1 MRLYVDNNATTPVA
15 DQVLGA
21 MLPYLRE
28 GYGNP
33 ASIHQFGQQ
42 ARAAVEQARAQVAAL
57 LNCKPEEIVFTSGG
71 TESDNLAI
79 LGVVRAGSGRKR
91 HVITSAIEHHAVL
104 HTCRALERQG
114 VTVSYIPV
122 DATGLVDP
130 DQVRRALRPE
140 TSLITIMHA
149 NNETGAIE
157 PITEIA
163 EIARE
168 AGVRMHTDAVQ
179 STGKILVHPQEMGVD
194 LLSLSAH
201 KFSGPKGAGALYVR
215 EALALEPMIYG
226 GHNEGEP
233 RPGTENVAGIV
244 GLGAAASLA
253 LEEMDSGRVRI
264 RELRDSL
271 EESILSRFEDVGVN
285 GPALR
290 GPESDALRMPNT
302 SNLYFDRVEGES
314 LVIALDLGGVA
325 CSTGS
330 ACSSGTVEPSHVLMA
345 LGHARERAKSSI
357 RFSLGRTHRRED
369 NQFLLEQLTSV
380 VRRLRALSPQT
391 SVAETRS

>member
-179 STGKILVHPQEMGVD
+179 STGKIPVHPQEMGVD